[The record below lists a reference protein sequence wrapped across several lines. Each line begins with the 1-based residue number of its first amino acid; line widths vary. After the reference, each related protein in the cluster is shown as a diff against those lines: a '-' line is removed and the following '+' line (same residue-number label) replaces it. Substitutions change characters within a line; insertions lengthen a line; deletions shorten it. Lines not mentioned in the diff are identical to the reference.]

1 MGSTYQRWLDAEAE
15 WIGAYCRRTRKNSLL
30 KITPL
35 TLLLSALL
43 FGGLAVLGDG
53 NTDGLLTGMAGGLL
67 IGAVVCAFYL
77 AILFVC
83 LRPGRYV
90 RKIEQSVREAGI
102 EEAEREHLGKEM
114 LDAPE
119 HEEQVMSYEMWGPNI
134 KGTPAKV
141 LVTPSYVFQE
151 GSAPYALLVR
161 RSDIAEVRLGSE
173 RKTAVTRGSN
183 TKTYHRF
190 TLYSIGFYRK
200 DRFARGLEGNDLP
213 DAAMGFFQEEL
224 RDAAAKMMENSGM
237 RIQPQE
243 K

>member
-1 MGSTYQRWLDAEAE
+1 MESMYQKWLNAEAE

-53 NTDGLLTGMAGGLL
+53 IDGLLTGVAGGLFF
-67 IGAVVCAFYL
+67 GAVVCAFYL
-77 AILFVC
+77 VILFIS
-83 LRPGRYV
+83 LRPRRYI

-102 EEAEREHLGKEM
+102 GETEREQLGREM
-114 LDAPE
+114 LDALG
-119 HEEQVMSYEMWGPNI
+119 HEEQVMSYEMWGPNV

-141 LVTPSYVFQE
+141 LVTRSYVFQE
-151 GSAPYALLVR
+151 GSAPYALLIR

-173 RKTAVTRGSN
+173 RKTAVTRGAN

-200 DRFARGLEGNDLP
+200 DRFEHGLEGENLP

-224 RDAAAKMMENSGM
+224 RDAAAKMMEDSGM
-237 RIQPQE
+237 RMQVPE